1 MFGQPLLSLQ
11 LESAPILSIQQAHR
25 GSSSEALCSW
35 GSSCHRRKLQWP
47 HTMWIKIKL
56 CPLTVHSLACP
67 SPRPRPYERMDA
79 CAKRMHIC
87 CLSPH
92 LLSIL
97 HYQHPPL
104 EVYICYNWWS
114 YTDIALS
121 PPNPSFTLWP
131 FLVFYIL
138 WVWRNVQWHIFIS
151 MISYKKFSLP

>member
-56 CPLTVHSLACP
+56 YPLTVHSLACP

-79 CAKRMHIC
+79 CAKRMQQNPSLTWPRLWGLGQVSKALRASVFSSIEWG
-87 CLSPH
+87 SEQH
-92 LLSIL
+92 LFHGIVVNVSWEKYTQQLCVSIL
-97 HYQHPPL
+97 
-104 EVYICYNWWS
+104 
-114 YTDIALS
+114 
-121 PPNPSFTLWP
+121 
-131 FLVFYIL
+131 
-138 WVWRNVQWHIFIS
+138 S
-151 MISYKKFSLP
+151 MIVIILLVSLAL